1 MFDVIV
7 VGGGPAG
14 LTAANYCLRAGKKV
28 LLIER
33 LVLGG
38 QVAFTPIIKNYPAFA
53 SITGIELAENM
64 ANQVKE
70 NNCDIVYSDVISY
83 DLLGDIKKVE
93 TNQGTF
99 LARTIILCLGV
110 SLKEQQIK
118 NEKEFLGKGVSYC
131 ATCDGNFFKGK
142 TVVVS
147 ATENGLEDILYL
159 SNIVSKVVIIS
170 RKNDFCGESLASQQ
184 VAKLDN
190 VEVISNSEIVALSG
204 DKVLES
210 VEIRNLQ
217 TKQSKKILAQGM
229 FVLLGKK
236 PDTNLIKNVVNTDEN
251 GYIITD
257 ENMQTNIEGVF
268 ACGDVRK
275 KSLKQIVTACSDGAI
290 ASVAVNEYLSRRWNN

>member
-1 MFDVIV
+1 MYDVIV

-14 LTAANYCLRAGKKV
+14 LTSANYCLRAGKKV

-38 QVAFTPIIKNYPAFA
+38 QVAFTPVVKNYPAFA
-53 SITGIELAENM
+53 KISGVDLAENF

-70 NNCDIVYSDVISY
+70 NNCEIVYSDVISY
-83 DLLGDIKKVE
+83 DLLGDIKQVE

-99 LARTIILCLGV
+99 LGKTIILCLGV
-110 SLKEQQIK
+110 SLKEQQIE

-147 ATENGLEDILYL
+147 ATENGLEDITYL
-159 SNIVSKVVIIS
+159 SNLARKVIVVS
-170 RKNDFCGESLASQQ
+170 RKNDFCGESQASKEIQ
-184 VAKLDN
+184 KLEN
-190 VEVISNSEIVALSG
+190 VEIISNSEILCLNG
-204 DKVLES
+204 NEKLES
-210 VEIRNLQ
+210 VVIKNLKNNLSQ
-217 TKQSKKILAQGM
+217 TILADGM
-229 FVLLGKK
+229 FILVGKK
-236 PDTNLIKNVVNTDEN
+236 PDTNLIKNIINTDKD

-257 ENMQTNIEGVF
+257 ENMQTNIKGVF
-268 ACGDVRK
+268 AAGDVRK

-290 ASVAVNEYLSRRWNN
+290 ASVAVNEYLSRR